1 MTKDLFEVLSKKKKK
16 NTSGERFI
24 HYYSNMFS
32 GHVLTFQAKLDLCDS
47 FFFFF
52 LFDLIP

>member
-16 NTSGERFI
+16 KIPPGERFI
-24 HYYSNMFS
+24 HIITAMLS
-32 GHVLTFQAKLDLCDS
+32 GHVLTFQAKLDLCD
-47 FFFFF
+47 FF